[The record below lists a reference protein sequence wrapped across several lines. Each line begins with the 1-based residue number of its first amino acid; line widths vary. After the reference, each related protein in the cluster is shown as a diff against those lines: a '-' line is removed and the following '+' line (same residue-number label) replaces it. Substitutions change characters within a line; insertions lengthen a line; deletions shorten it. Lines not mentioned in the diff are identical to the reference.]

1 MEPVDHDETGAAP
14 SAPTPPEAPRTP
26 RWRTR
31 FAAVRARLRGRVG
44 EALGLARAFALR
56 HGAPLDGIEA
66 ALRAFTPRRPAAG
79 AERPAAAYDAH
90 LRFGLVVCVIVVFGF
105 GGWSAFASI
114 RSAVVAS
121 GVISTE
127 GQSRTIQHRDGGI
140 VDAILVSDGDHV
152 EAGDVVVRL
161 DATSL
166 RSELAIV
173 ENRLYEALARR
184 ARLEAERDDAP
195 TMRRPPLL
203 DAMVASD
210 RRWKA
215 MLAGATADPKLVS
228 ALNDHAMADIRAEST
243 PETGAEIADRVF
255 SGQVRLFQARR
266 DTLKAQVDRLHA
278 SIAQSQEQIKGIDSQ
293 RESQERQRDL
303 IQQELVG
310 ARALLK
316 KGLIQLPRVLA
327 LERQEA
333 ELEGGIAGHH
343 ADVAAINQSISQLQ
357 LQIIEAQ
364 RDMREKVL
372 TELREAESNVQ
383 DLTEQRVAASDKLSR
398 IDIRAPVSGT
408 VNNMQIHTVGGVVKP
423 ADVLMSI
430 VPDREALIVEA
441 RVEPQFVDQIRAG
454 QAARIRLSAFDQ
466 RTTPE
471 LDGKLMTVSAD
482 RLTDTATNQPYYALK
497 VSIAQAEIAKL
508 DGKMLVPGMPA
519 EVFLVTGDRTPLSY
533 IMKPLN
539 DQLARSMREQ

>member
-1 MEPVDHDETGAAP
+1 MTEPSDRAETDAP
-14 SAPTPPEAPRTP
+14 PALTPPEASR
-26 RWRTR
+26 
-31 FAAVRARLRGRVG
+31 AAPAARRDWKGRVVSAATRVR
-44 EALGLARAFALR
+44 ERAVAVAHFVRAFA
-56 HGAPLDGIEA
+56 
-66 ALRAFTPRRPAAG
+66 PRRRAAG
-79 AERPAAAYDAH
+79 TERPAAAYDAH
-90 LRFGLVVCVIVVFGF
+90 LRFGLVTCIVVVFGF

-114 RSAVVAS
+114 RGAVVAS
-121 GVISTE
+121 GVVSTE

-152 EAGDVVVRL
+152 EAGDVLIRL

-173 ENRLYEALARR
+173 ENRLYEALARQ

-195 TMRRPPLL
+195 TMHRPPLL

-210 RRWKA
+210 RRWKE
-215 MLAGATADPKLVS
+215 MLAGTNAADPKLVS

-266 DTLKAQVDRLHA
+266 DTLKAQVDRLQA
-278 SIAQSQEQIKGIDSQ
+278 SIAQSQEQIKGIESQ

-333 ELEGGIAGHH
+333 ELEGGIAGHN

-357 LQIIEAQ
+357 LQILEAQ

-408 VNNMQIHTVGGVVKP
+408 VNNLQVHTVGGVVKP

-508 DGKMLVPGMPA
+508 DGKTLVPGMPA

-533 IMKPLN
+533 IMKPLT